1 MSDFTKP
8 LGDAVRKA
16 RLERGYTQ
24 AQVAD
29 RIDIDTRTVLNI
41 ENYKG
46 NPKMEVLFP
55 LIRLLRVDPNEI
67 FFPELKRETPAIQQ
81 LRLLV
86 ESCTEEDARDLIPL
100 VQSVLALIHKKD
112 TMGV

>member
-16 RLERGYTQ
+16 RLELGYTQ

-100 VQSVLALIHKKD
+100 VQAVLALIHKKD